1 MAQNAGPDE
10 SARAD
15 EAYGRRWHYLQ
26 LILSYSP
33 VKTGLAFLP
42 MIAALT
48 ASSTTFSGLLT
59 PGVGPRIL
67 VAFWVSA
74 GIFAGAAVVCA
85 LVLRPGTL
93 THVVTEH
100 SEAAAPVPA

>member
-1 MAQNAGPDE
+1 MARRSRDLWLNTNENDNQYGYRGQAEPRGTALVPRWATGYALSRRCRMAQDAGPDE

-26 LILSYSP
+26 LIPGYSA

-48 ASSTTFSGLLT
+48 ASST
-59 PGVGPRIL
+59 
-67 VAFWVSA
+67 
-74 GIFAGAAVVCA
+74 
-85 LVLRPGTL
+85 
-93 THVVTEH
+93 
-100 SEAAAPVPA
+100 